1 MGYEDRYVAFIDI
14 LGFSELVRRSSSEAD
29 LLGRLVGVLS
39 EIRNYKDSI
48 YKDVN
53 RHLVGLEI
61 SSFSDCIVVS
71 AKCSDSGL
79 GFVLG
84 VVIRVYNELFHQG
97 IFLRGAICK
106 GRMIHNEGIV
116 LGQGMISAYK
126 LESGTAMYPRVI
138 FDTEVAED
146 FLSFKNSDAIKT
158 LMRKGED
165 GLWFLHVFD
174 VSFLKVLGFLNG
186 IEDSQTFMALG
197 RKEIEAG
204 INTHSSLAIKAK
216 NVWLANYFNEF
227 ARACGLPE
235 IKT

>member
-1 MGYEDRYVAFIDI
+1 MDYEDRYVAFIDI

-29 LLGRLVGVLS
+29 LLERLVKVLS
-39 EIRNYKDSI
+39 EIRGYQNSVYKDDS
-48 YKDVN
+48 

-97 IFLRGAICK
+97 IFIRGAICK
-106 GRMIHNEGIV
+106 GKMIHNENIV
-116 LGQGMISAYK
+116 LGQGVISAYK
-126 LESGTAMYPRVI
+126 LESGTAMYPRII
-138 FDTEVAED
+138 FDTDVAED
-146 FLSFKNSDAIKT
+146 FLSFESASAIKT

-174 VSFLKVLGFLNG
+174 VNFLKVLGLLRG
-186 IEDSQTFMALG
+186 IENSQAFMALA
-197 RKEIEAG
+197 RKEIEEG
-204 INTHSSLAIKAK
+204 ISTHSSLSIKAK
-216 NVWLANYFNEF
+216 NVWLANYFNDF
-227 ARACGLPE
+227 AKACGLPE